1 MDKQHLSRGHA
12 ALTHGWKN
20 RRIMP
25 TLVTTP
31 RKTHVQLSC
40 HLGLFSA
47 VNTSCF
53 AFR

>member
-1 MDKQHLSRGHA
+1 MDKQRLSRGHA

-20 RRIMP
+20 RRIVP
-25 TLVTTP
+25 TLVTKP
-31 RKTHVQLSC
+31 RKTHVRRWC
-40 HLGLFSA
+40 HLGLFNA